1 MIPLVLVGP
10 SGAGKSTLVKYLQG
24 KAADSFAFSVSSTTR
39 KPRDGE
45 VNGVH
50 YHFVS
55 KDEFLAD
62 VAAGM
67 FLEHQEVHG
76 NFYGTHRKQVEDAQN
91 QGKICILDIDVK
103 GALEVSQGGKIDCNY
118 VFINTPS
125 LDELKRR
132 LQARSTETEET
143 LAKRIGNAEA
153 EIKLA
158 RKHQEIFTKYIIN
171 DDQDSFIRE
180 ACTYLTNSNMYPQL
194 NI

>member
-55 KDEFLAD
+55 KDDFLAD

-91 QGKICILDIDVK
+91 
-103 GALEVSQGGKIDCNY
+103 
-118 VFINTPS
+118 
-125 LDELKRR
+125 
-132 LQARSTETEET
+132 
-143 LAKRIGNAEA
+143 
-153 EIKLA
+153 
-158 RKHQEIFTKYIIN
+158 
-171 DDQDSFIRE
+171 
-180 ACTYLTNSNMYPQL
+180 
-194 NI
+194 